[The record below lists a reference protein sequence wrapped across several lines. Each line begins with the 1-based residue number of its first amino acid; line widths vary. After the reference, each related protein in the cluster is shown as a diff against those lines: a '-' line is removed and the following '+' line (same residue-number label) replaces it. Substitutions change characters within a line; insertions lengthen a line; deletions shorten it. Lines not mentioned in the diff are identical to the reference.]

1 MNVSMYIY
9 IYVCVSMCIYIYIYL
24 CRRMSRHMF
33 DVYVYV

>member
-1 MNVSMYIY
+1 MNVSMY